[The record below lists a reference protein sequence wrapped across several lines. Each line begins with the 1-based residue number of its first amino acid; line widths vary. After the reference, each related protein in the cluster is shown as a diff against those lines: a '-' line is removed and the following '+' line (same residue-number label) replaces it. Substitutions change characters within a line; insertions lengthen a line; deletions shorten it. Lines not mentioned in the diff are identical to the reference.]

1 MNIPN
6 QITVFRVVL
15 IPVFILF
22 ALVNFGFGKNVKVR
36 VGLCVC
42 VCVCFV
48 SVFSLIFRF
57 LGLTGRPSSLANPPY
72 NGKIRWI

>member
-22 ALVNFGFGKNVKVR
+22 ALVDFGFGNVSFLGGYEIR
-36 VGLCVC
+36 IELLIL
-42 VCVCFV
+42 
-48 SVFSLIFRF
+48 SLIH
-57 LGLTGRPSSLANPPY
+57 
-72 NGKIRWI
+72 I

>member
-22 ALVNFGFGKNVKVR
+22 ALVDFGFGNV
-36 VGLCVC
+36 
-42 VCVCFV
+42 
-48 SVFSLIFRF
+48 SF
-57 LGLTGRPSSLANPPY
+57 LGGYEIRIELLISGFILYWLPLA
-72 NGKIRWI
+72 ILLMVI

>member
-22 ALVNFGFGKNVKVR
+22 A
-36 VGLCVC
+36 
-42 VCVCFV
+42 
-48 SVFSLIFRF
+48 
-57 LGLTGRPSSLANPPY
+57 
-72 NGKIRWI
+72 

>member
-22 ALVNFGFGKNVKVR
+22 ALVD
-36 VGLCVC
+36 
-42 VCVCFV
+42 
-48 SVFSLIFRF
+48 
-57 LGLTGRPSSLANPPY
+57 
-72 NGKIRWI
+72 

>member
-22 ALVNFGFGKNVKVR
+22 
-36 VGLCVC
+36 
-42 VCVCFV
+42 
-48 SVFSLIFRF
+48 
-57 LGLTGRPSSLANPPY
+57 
-72 NGKIRWI
+72 

>member
-22 ALVNFGFGKNVKVR
+22 ALGLYFGFGNV
-36 VGLCVC
+36 
-42 VCVCFV
+42 
-48 SVFSLIFRF
+48 SF
-57 LGLTGRPSSLANPPY
+57 LGG
-72 NGKIRWI
+72 I

>member
-22 ALVNFGFGKNVKVR
+22 ALVDFGFGNGR
-36 VGLCVC
+36 CFQHLSRPHIATQLCPITLLQYTVTY
-42 VCVCFV
+42 
-48 SVFSLIFRF
+48 
-57 LGLTGRPSSLANPPY
+57 LTTRANL
-72 NGKIRWI
+72 

>member
-22 ALVNFGFGKNVKVR
+22 ALV
-36 VGLCVC
+36 
-42 VCVCFV
+42 
-48 SVFSLIFRF
+48 
-57 LGLTGRPSSLANPPY
+57 
-72 NGKIRWI
+72 

>member
-22 ALVNFGFGKNVKVR
+22 ALVDFGFGNV
-36 VGLCVC
+36 
-42 VCVCFV
+42 
-48 SVFSLIFRF
+48 SF
-57 LGLTGRPSSLANPPY
+57 LGGYEN
-72 NGKIRWI
+72 

>member
-22 ALVNFGFGKNVKVR
+22 ALVDFG
-36 VGLCVC
+36 
-42 VCVCFV
+42 
-48 SVFSLIFRF
+48 
-57 LGLTGRPSSLANPPY
+57 
-72 NGKIRWI
+72 